1 MEAAR
6 LGSEQQNVAR
16 EKGNNMAKPGSK
28 HPKEDEYIEAY
39 RADPTGKY
47 GGKDKMETLPLKFN
61 RRAVQNYMK
70 AYSIGKKYG
79 APTDLTPED
88 FYALLMKEGTT
99 TGMDLFGVNKYN
111 KNDKASGEIY
121 MKTYLDLIKEGME
134 PNEADQLAMFPAALY
149 DHSKRSK
156 TKGISFGHS
165 WTGLGYAARTGKTGK
180 QSGELM
186 NQQYFGSDYQK
197 NEDLLETMRHWG
209 GFGPKPKL
217 NKRADVQ
224 DVMPEIEKTL
234 SDLSA
239 VREKEQANVPQTPQ
253 LPG

>member
-1 MEAAR
+1 
-6 LGSEQQNVAR
+6 
-16 EKGNNMAKPGSK
+16 MAKPGTNAQS
-28 HPKEDEYIEAY
+28 ENEFIEAY
-39 RADPTGKY
+39 RADPKGRY
-47 GGKDKMETLPLKFN
+47 GGKDNMETLPLKFN

-121 MKTYLDLIKEGME
+121 MKTYLELVKEGME
-134 PNEADQLAMFPAALY
+134 PNEADNLAKFPAALY
-149 DHSKRSK
+149 DHSKRSRAN
-156 TKGISFGHS
+156 GISFGHS
-165 WTGLGYAARTGKTGK
+165 WTGLGYAKRTGKTGK
-180 QSGELM
+180 ESGELM
-186 NQQYFGSDYQK
+186 NQQYAGSDYQK

-209 GFGPKPKL
+209 GFGPKPKPQ
-217 NKRADVQ
+217 KRADVQ
-224 DVMPEIEKTL
+224 EVMPEIEKTL

-239 VREKEQANVPQTPQ
+239 VREKEQPNAAQI
-253 LPG
+253 PGMPV